1 MSKHEFNV
9 FGLPTHELPLFQ
21 EKTGRDWVDYG
32 YDNLYGSYL
41 RDLYLGSSIQAAVVN
56 GVSEMI
62 YGEGLE
68 ATDRDEK
75 PDQWLKTQKLFENSD
90 EDILRQ
96 LCFDLKLYGQ
106 CYVQVIWNRVR
117 TEVAELRFLPAHT
130 VRSGIADAQGKIDCY
145 YVSPDW
151 SRMREPRYAPV
162 KYPALDLEDRTEAA
176 VVYQIKAYQP
186 GIFYYGLPD
195 YVGATNYVELDRE
208 ISTFHLNNIKNG
220 LFPSMLLS
228 FNNGVPT
235 DEERRTIERH
245 VNDKFSGSGNAGR
258 LLISFNDGSDSA
270 PQLTPVNPNDN
281 DGMYEFLAKECTT
294 KILAGHRVTSPL
306 LFGIR
311 GDGSGF
317 GNNAEELRDSFS
329 LFQNT
334 VIKPYQRTLLDGLQV
349 VFNVNGIDLD
359 FYFETLKPA
368 DFIDVGA
375 VKAQGEDEQ
384 EKEGV
389 EGVPQVIPSVDG
401 IDPAVVDSEIAESAA
416 EAQASYNGAQ
426 IAAALDIL
434 VKVKEGILTARQAV
448 LFLVQFLNFEEADA
462 KALFEGQVSLFSL
475 ASAELQDAVA
485 DLLIALGEDEDE
497 EYELIDEREYD
508 EAMEA
513 QLDALWTFARVPS
526 SNPAGKS
533 DQDTDL
539 IKVRYAYA
547 PDTADSKSREFCK
560 KMVAAGKVY
569 RKEDIE
575 GASQRAVNPG
585 WGPGGADTYDLLKY
599 KGGGSCRHFWQRRTY
614 LKKNNK
620 RVSVNEAQRIIRAAG
635 PDAERLKPQDPLVA
649 KRPRDMVNRGFLEP
663 RDFTTPR

>member
-9 FGLPTHELPLFQ
+9 FGLPSHELPLFQ

-32 YDNLYGSYL
+32 FDNLYGDYL
-41 RDLYLGSSIQAAVVN
+41 RDLYLGSSIQTAAVN
-56 GVSEMI
+56 GISEMI
-62 YGEGLE
+62 YGDGLD
-68 ATDRDEK
+68 ATDREEK
-75 PDQWLKTQKLFENSD
+75 PEQWLKTQRLLEKSD
-90 EDILRQ
+90 ENILRQ

-117 TEVAELRFLPAHT
+117 TEIAELRFLPAHT
-130 VRSGIADAQGKIDCY
+130 VRTGIADSQGRVDCY

-162 KYPALDLEDRTEAA
+162 KYPALDLEDRTEPAS
-176 VVYQIKAYQP
+176 VYQIKAYQP
-186 GIFYYGLPD
+186 GIHYYGLPD
-195 YVGATNYVELDRE
+195 YVGSTNYVELDRE

-245 VNDKFSGSGNAGR
+245 VNDKFSGSGNSGR

-334 VIKPYQRTLLDGLQV
+334 VVKPFQRTLLDGLEV
-349 VFNVNGIDLD
+349 LFAVNGIDLD
-359 FYFETLKPA
+359 FYFATLKPA
-368 DFIDVGA
+368 DFIDVQA
-375 VKAQGEDEQ
+375 VKAQGDEEQ

-389 EGVPQVIPSVDG
+389 EVAQSFSAQDL
-401 IDPAVVDSEIAESAA
+401 SQAA
-416 EAQASYNGAQ
+416 E
-426 IAAALDIL
+426 
-434 VKVKEGILTARQAV
+434 
-448 LFLVQFLNFEEADA
+448 F
-462 KALFEGQVSLFSL
+462 
-475 ASAELQDAVA
+475 
-485 DLLIALGEDEDE
+485 LIALGEDEDE
-497 EYELIDEREYD
+497 DYELIDEREYD
-508 EAMEA
+508 ETTEA

-539 IKVRYAYA
+539 IKVRYGYA
-547 PDTADSKSREFCK
+547 PNTADDKSREFCR
-560 KMVAAGKVY
+560 KMVSAGKVY
-569 RKEDIE
+569 RKEDIL
-575 GASQRAVNPG
+575 GASNRAVNPG
-585 WGPGGADTYDLLKY
+585 WGPRGANTYDLLKY

-635 PDAERLKPQDPLVA
+635 PDAERLKPQDPQVA
-649 KRPRDMVNRGFLEP
+649 QRPRDMVNRGFLDP

>member
-9 FGLPTHELPLFQ
+9 FGLPTHELPLFT

-32 YDNLYGSYL
+32 FDNQYGDYL

-62 YGEGLE
+62 YGDGLD
-68 ATDRDEK
+68 ATDREEK
-75 PDQWLKTQKLFENSD
+75 PEQWLKTQKLLENSD
-90 EDILRQ
+90 EDIMRQ

-130 VRSGIADAQGKIDCY
+130 VRTGIADSQGRVDCY

-151 SRMREPRYAPV
+151 SRMREARFAPV
-162 KYPALDLEDRTEAA
+162 KYPALDLEDRSEAA

-208 ISTFHLNNIKNG
+208 ISSFHLNNIRNG

-270 PQLTPVNPNDN
+270 PILTPVNPNDN

-317 GNNAEELRDSFS
+317 GNNAEELRDAFS

-349 VFNVNGIDLD
+349 IFNVNGINLD
-359 FYFETLKPA
+359 FYFKTLKPA
-368 DFIDVGA
+368 DFIDVEA
-375 VKAQGEDEQ
+375 VKAQTVDEQ
-384 EKEGV
+384 EKEGI
-389 EGVPQVIPSVDG
+389 EQELSATERDLN
-401 IDPAVVDSEIAESAA
+401 PAADWL
-416 EAQASYNGAQ
+416 
-426 IAAALDIL
+426 LD
-434 VKVKEGILTARQAV
+434 R
-448 LFLVQFLNFEEADA
+448 
-462 KALFEGQVSLFSL
+462 
-475 ASAELQDAVA
+475 
-485 DLLIALGEDEDE
+485 GEDEDE
-497 EYELIDEREYD
+497 EYELIDEREVDYD
-508 EAMEA
+508 REQEF
-513 QLDALWTFARVPS
+513 DALWTFARVPS

-533 DQDTDL
+533 EQDTDL
-539 IKVRYAYA
+539 IKVRYSYA
-547 PDTADSKSREFCK
+547 GSQPDNKSRQFCR
-560 KMVAAGKVY
+560 KMMNAKKVY
-569 RKEDIE
+569 RKEDIL
-575 GASQRAVNPG
+575 GASNRAVNPG
-585 WGPGGADTYDLLKY
+585 WGPEGANTYNLFFY
-599 KGGGSCRHFWQRRTY
+599 KGGGSCRHFWSRRTY

-620 RVSVNEAQRIIRAAG
+620 KVSVNQAQKIIRAAG
-635 PDAERLKPQDPLVA
+635 PDAQRLQPNDPKVA
-649 KRPRDMVNRGFLEP
+649 QRPRDMVNRGFLEP

>member
-9 FGLPTHELPLFQ
+9 FGLPTHELPLFT

-32 YDNLYGSYL
+32 FDNRYGDYL

-62 YGEGLE
+62 YGDGLD
-68 ATDRDEK
+68 ATDREEK
-75 PDQWLKTQKLFENSD
+75 PEQWLKTQKLLENSD
-90 EDILRQ
+90 ENIMRQ

-106 CYVQVIWNRVR
+106 CYVQIIWNRVR

-130 VRSGIADAQGKIDCY
+130 VRTGVADAQGRVDCY

-151 SRMREPRYAPV
+151 SRMREPRFAPV
-162 KYPALDLEDRTEAA
+162 KYPALDLEDRSDAA

-208 ISTFHLNNIKNG
+208 ISSFHLNNIRNG

-294 KILAGHRVTSPL
+294 KILAGHRITSPL

-317 GNNAEELRDSFS
+317 GNNAEELRDAFS

-334 VIKPYQRTLLDGLQV
+334 VVKPYQRTLLDGLQV
-349 VFNVNGIDLD
+349 VFSINGIDLD
-359 FYFETLKPA
+359 FYFKTLKPA
-368 DFIDVGA
+368 DFIDVEA
-375 VKAQGEDEQ
+375 VKVQTVDDQ
-384 EKEGV
+384 EKEGIEQEFSATDV
-389 EGVPQVIPSVDG
+389 EL
-401 IDPAVVDSEIAESAA
+401 SEAA
-416 EAQASYNGAQ
+416 EW
-426 IAAALDIL
+426 
-434 VKVKEGILTARQAV
+434 
-448 LFLVQFLNFEEADA
+448 
-462 KALFEGQVSLFSL
+462 
-475 ASAELQDAVA
+475 
-485 DLLIALGEDEDE
+485 LIALGEDEDE
-497 EYELIDEREYD
+497 EYELIDEREVDY
-508 EAMEA
+508 ERE
-513 QLDALWTFARVPS
+513 QEFDALWTFARVPS

-533 DQDTDL
+533 EQDTDL
-539 IKVRYAYA
+539 IKVRYSYA
-547 PDTADSKSREFCK
+547 GSQPDNKSRQFCR
-560 KMVAAGKVY
+560 KMMTAGKVY
-569 RKEDIE
+569 RKEDIV

-585 WGPGGADTYDLLKY
+585 WGPEGANTYDLFFY
-599 KGGGSCRHFWQRRTY
+599 KGGGSCRHFWSRRTY

-620 RVSVNEAQRIIRAAG
+620 KVSVNQAQKIIRAAG
-635 PDAERLKPQDPLVA
+635 PDAERLQPNDPKVA
-649 KRPRDMVNRGFLEP
+649 QRPRDMVNRGFLEP

>member
-9 FGLPTHELPLFQ
+9 FGLPTHELPLFT

-32 YDNLYGSYL
+32 FDNQYGDYL

-62 YGEGLE
+62 YGDGLD
-68 ATDRDEK
+68 ATDREEQ
-75 PDQWLKTQKLFENSD
+75 PEQWLKTQKLLENSD
-90 EDILRQ
+90 EDIMRQ

-117 TEVAELRFLPAHT
+117 TEVAEMRFLPAHT
-130 VRSGIADAQGKIDCY
+130 VRTGIADSQGRVDCY

-151 SRMREPRYAPV
+151 SRMREPRFAPV
-162 KYPALDLEDRTEAA
+162 KYPALDLEDRSEAA

-208 ISTFHLNNIKNG
+208 ISSFHLNNIRNG

-317 GNNAEELRDSFS
+317 GNNAEELRDAFS

-349 VFNVNGIDLD
+349 IFNVNGINLD
-359 FYFETLKPA
+359 FYFKTLKPA
-368 DFIDVGA
+368 DFIDVEA
-375 VKAQGEDEQ
+375 VKAQTVDDQ
-384 EKEGV
+384 EKEGI
-389 EGVPQVIPSVDG
+389 EQELSATERDLN
-401 IDPAVVDSEIAESAA
+401 PAADWL
-416 EAQASYNGAQ
+416 
-426 IAAALDIL
+426 LD
-434 VKVKEGILTARQAV
+434 R
-448 LFLVQFLNFEEADA
+448 
-462 KALFEGQVSLFSL
+462 
-475 ASAELQDAVA
+475 
-485 DLLIALGEDEDE
+485 GEDEDE
-497 EYELIDEREYD
+497 EYELIDEREVDYD
-508 EAMEA
+508 REQEF
-513 QLDALWTFARVPS
+513 DALWTFARVPS

-533 DQDTDL
+533 EQDTDL
-539 IKVRYAYA
+539 IKVRYSYA
-547 PDTADSKSREFCK
+547 GSQPDNKSRQFCR
-560 KMVAAGKVY
+560 KMMNAKKVY
-569 RKEDIE
+569 RKEDIL
-575 GASQRAVNPG
+575 GASNRAVNPG
-585 WGPGGADTYDLLKY
+585 WGPEGANTYNLFFY
-599 KGGGSCRHFWQRRTY
+599 KGGGSCRHFWSRRTY

-620 RVSVNEAQRIIRAAG
+620 KVSVNQAQKIIRAAG
-635 PDAERLKPQDPLVA
+635 PDAQRLQPNDPKVA
-649 KRPRDMVNRGFLEP
+649 QRPRDMVNRGFLEP

>member
-9 FGLPTHELPLFQ
+9 FGLPTHELPLFT

-32 YDNLYGSYL
+32 FDNQYGDYL

-62 YGEGLE
+62 YGDGLD
-68 ATDRDEK
+68 ATDREEK
-75 PDQWLKTQKLFENSD
+75 PEQWLKTQKLLENSD
-90 EDILRQ
+90 DDIMRQ

-130 VRSGIADAQGKIDCY
+130 VRTGIADSQGRIDCY

-151 SRMREPRYAPV
+151 SRMREPRFAPV
-162 KYPALDLEDRTEAA
+162 KYPALDLEDRSEAA

-208 ISTFHLNNIKNG
+208 ISSFHLNNIRNG

-317 GNNAEELRDSFS
+317 GNNAEELRDAFS

-349 VFNVNGIDLD
+349 IFNVNGINLD
-359 FYFETLKPA
+359 FYFKTLKPA
-368 DFIDVGA
+368 DFIDVEA
-375 VKAQGEDEQ
+375 VKAQTVDDQ
-384 EKEGV
+384 EKEGI
-389 EGVPQVIPSVDG
+389 EQEFSATERDLN
-401 IDPAVVDSEIAESAA
+401 PAADWL
-416 EAQASYNGAQ
+416 
-426 IAAALDIL
+426 LD
-434 VKVKEGILTARQAV
+434 R
-448 LFLVQFLNFEEADA
+448 
-462 KALFEGQVSLFSL
+462 
-475 ASAELQDAVA
+475 
-485 DLLIALGEDEDE
+485 GEDEDE
-497 EYELIDEREYD
+497 EYELIDEREVDY
-508 EAMEA
+508 EREKEF
-513 QLDALWTFARVPS
+513 DALWTFARVPS

-533 DQDTDL
+533 EQDTDL
-539 IKVRYAYA
+539 IKVRYSYA
-547 PDTADSKSREFCK
+547 GSQPDNKSRQFCR
-560 KMVAAGKVY
+560 KMMNAKKVY
-569 RKEDIE
+569 RKEDIL
-575 GASQRAVNPG
+575 GASNRAVNPG
-585 WGPGGADTYDLLKY
+585 WGPEGANTYNLFY
-599 KGGGSCRHFWQRRTY
+599 WKGGGSCRHFWSRRTY

-620 RVSVNEAQRIIRAAG
+620 QVSVNQARKIIRAAG
-635 PDAERLKPQDPLVA
+635 PDAERLQPNDPKVA
-649 KRPRDMVNRGFLEP
+649 QRPRDMVNRGFLEP

>member
-1 MSKHEFNV
+1 MSRHEFNI
-9 FGLPTHELPLFQ
+9 FGLPTHEFPLFT
-21 EKTGRDWVDYG
+21 EKTGREWVDYG
-32 YDNLYGSYL
+32 YDNLYGDYL

-62 YGEGLE
+62 YGDGLD
-68 ATDRDEK
+68 ATDREQK
-75 PDQWLKTQKLFENSD
+75 PDQWLKTQRLLENSD
-90 EDILRQ
+90 DDILRQ

-117 TEVAELRFLPAHT
+117 TEIAELRFLPAHT
-130 VRSGIADAQGKIDCY
+130 VRTGVADAQGRVDTY

-151 SRMREPRYAPV
+151 SRMREARYAPV
-162 KYPALDLEDRTEAA
+162 KYPAYDNEDRTEPA

-228 FNNGVPT
+228 FNNGIPS

-258 LLISFNDGSDSA
+258 LLISFNDGTDSA
-270 PQLTPVNPNDN
+270 PTLTPVNPNDN

-317 GNNAEELRDSFS
+317 GNNAEELRDAFS

-334 VIKPYQRTLLDGLQV
+334 VVKPYQRTLLDGLSV
-349 VFNVNGIDLD
+349 LFAVNGIDLD

-368 DFIDVGA
+368 DFIDVET
-375 VKAQGEDEQ
+375 VKAQTTDEQ
-384 EKEGV
+384 EKEGLDRF
-389 EGVPQVIPSVDG
+389 SATDA
-401 IDPAVVDSEIAESAA
+401 DLNSAA
-416 EAQASYNGAQ
+416 EW
-426 IAAALDIL
+426 
-434 VKVKEGILTARQAV
+434 
-448 LFLVQFLNFEEADA
+448 
-462 KALFEGQVSLFSL
+462 
-475 ASAELQDAVA
+475 
-485 DLLIALGEDEDE
+485 LIALGEDEDD
-497 EYELIDEREYD
+497 EYELIDEREVDYGRE
-508 EAMEA
+508 EA
-513 QLDALWTFARVPS
+513 LDALWTFARVPS

-533 DQDTDL
+533 EQDGNI
-539 IKVRYAYA
+539 IKVRYSYA
-547 PDTADSKSREFCK
+547 PGTADEKSREFCR

-569 RKEDIE
+569 RKEDIL

-585 WGPGGADTYDLLKY
+585 WGPRGADTYDLWFY
-599 KGGGSCRHFWQRRTY
+599 KGGGSCRHFWLRKTY

-620 RVSVNEAQRIIRAAG
+620 KVSVNEAKKLIQAAG
-635 PDAERLKPQDPLVA
+635 PQEPRLPTNDPKVA
-649 KRPRDMVNRGFLEP
+649 QRPRDMANRGFLDP
-663 RDFTTPR
+663 RNFTTPR

>member
-32 YDNLYGSYL
+32 FDNLYGSYL

-68 ATDRDEK
+68 ATDREEK

-375 VKAQGEDEQ
+375 VKAQGKDEQ

-389 EGVPQVIPSVDG
+389 EVAQSFSAQDL
-401 IDPAVVDSEIAESAA
+401 SQAA
-416 EAQASYNGAQ
+416 E
-426 IAAALDIL
+426 
-434 VKVKEGILTARQAV
+434 
-448 LFLVQFLNFEEADA
+448 F
-462 KALFEGQVSLFSL
+462 
-475 ASAELQDAVA
+475 
-485 DLLIALGEDEDE
+485 LIALGEDEDE
-497 EYELIDEREYD
+497 EYELIDAREYD

-533 DQDTDL
+533 NQDTDL

-547 PDTADSKSREFCK
+547 PDTADAKSREFCR

-649 KRPRDMVNRGFLEP
+649 KRPRDMTDRGFLDG
-663 RDFTTPR
+663 RGNWSNTDGYNG